1 MPAPSPSPDPGERL
15 TELGSEGYD
24 GGDMHLGT
32 NYAAEVMT
40 IADGQVAELEVL
52 HSLDPDQVSGQA
64 VKKRLGL
71 GFWIASSWVGLVTAL
86 AVLAPWLPLKDPNFQ
101 DYSNLKAGPSSQ
113 YWLGT
118 DDLGRDML
126 SRLIWGA
133 RVSLTVGL
141 VAIAFG
147 LLFGVTIGVVS
158 GFFKGRTEGVL
169 MGAMDVLLAFPALL
183 LALSIITFTDG
194 RHVAGVDLGHNVV
207 TISLAIG
214 IVSIAPIARLVRAS
228 TLVFSEREFVLA
240 SRTLGASRRR
250 IITKEILPNVML
262 PVLSFAII
270 GIAIAIVAE
279 GGLAF
284 LGLSVSPPQATWGS
298 MINEGRNFLA
308 TNPMISLIP
317 CAVMFLTVLS
327 LNLAGDRV
335 REYFDVKEGGL

>member
-15 TELGSEGYD
+15 TREVGSGAYD

-32 NYAAEVMT
+32 NYAEEIGT
-40 IADGQVAELEVL
+40 IADGQVAELEIL
-52 HSLDPDQVSGQA
+52 HTLDPDQVADQA

-71 GFWIASSWVGLVTAL
+71 AFWVASGWVGLVAVL
-86 AVLAPWLPLKDPNFQ
+86 AILAPWLPLKDPNFQ
-101 DYSNLKAGPSSQ
+101 DYTALKAAPSST

-118 DDLGRDML
+118 DDLGRDIL

-133 RVSLTVGL
+133 RVSLTVG
-141 VAIAFG
+141 VASILFA
-147 LLFGVTIGVVS
+147 LLIGVTIGVVS
-158 GFFKGRTEGVL
+158 GFFKGRTESGL
-169 MGAMDVLLAFPALL
+169 MGLMDVLLAFPALL
-183 LALSIITFTDG
+183 LALAIITFTDN
-194 RHVAGVDLGHNVV
+194 HSVWN
-207 TISLAIG
+207 ISLAIG

-240 SRTLGASRRR
+240 SRTLGAGNWR
-250 IITKEILPNVML
+250 IMAKEILPNVML

-270 GIAIAIVAE
+270 GVAIAIVAE

-284 LGLSVSPPQATWGS
+284 LGLSVPPPQATWGS
-298 MINEGRNFLA
+298 MINEGRYFLA
-308 TNPMISLIP
+308 TNPAISLIP
-317 CAVMFLTVLS
+317 CAAMFLTVLS

>member
-15 TELGSEGYD
+15 TREVGSAAYD

-32 NYAAEVMT
+32 NYAEEIGA
-40 IADGQVAELEVL
+40 IADGQVSELEIL
-52 HSLDPDQVSGQA
+52 HTLDPDQVSGQA

-71 GFWIASSWVGLVTAL
+71 AFWVASSWVGLVTLL
-86 AVLAPWLPLKDPNFQ
+86 AILAPWLPLKDPNFQ
-101 DYSNLKAGPSSQ
+101 DYTALKQGPSSA

-133 RVSLTVGL
+133 RVSLTVG
-141 VAIAFG
+141 VTAILFG
-147 LLFGVTIGVVS
+147 LLIGVTIGVIA
-158 GFFKGRTEGVL
+158 GFFKGRVESGL
-169 MGAMDVLLAFPALL
+169 MGLMDVLLAFPALL
-183 LALSIITFTDG
+183 LALAIITFTDN
-194 RHVAGVDLGHNVV
+194 HSVWN
-207 TISLAIG
+207 ISLAIG

-240 SRTLGASRRR
+240 SRTLGAGNWR
-250 IITKEILPNVML
+250 IIAKEILPNVML
-262 PVLSFAII
+262 PVFSFAII
-270 GIAIAIVAE
+270 SVAIAIVAE

-284 LGLSVSPPQATWGS
+284 LGLSVPPPQATWGS
-298 MINEGRNFLA
+298 MINEGRYFLA
-308 TNPMISLIP
+308 TNPAISLIP

-335 REYFDVKEGGL
+335 REFFDVKEGGL